1 MKKKK
6 RYQKP
11 IVQKI
16 KLTPQE
22 IIKVS
27 SGGGGCCCGGQ
38 ARLTPDV
45 AEGLS
50 CC

>member
-16 KLTPQE
+16 KLTPEE

-27 SGGGGCCCGGQ
+27 TGGGGGGSPL
-38 ARLTPDV
+38 ARLTPSSDS
-45 AEGLS
+45 GG